1 MRETEKE
8 KLDRIRK
15 EAVENFDPKA
25 PKRERST
32 KRNKFPLK

>member
-15 EAVENFDPKA
+15 EAVDNFDPEA
-25 PKRERST
+25 PKEERST
-32 KRNKFPLK
+32 ERTIFPLK